1 MSPKDMT
8 DEQFEQYLV
17 SKYGADWF
25 FNAEL
30 TPEEIDRFPKIND
43 KEVVAAIKEAVGKNI
58 EIEGLDK

>member
-17 SKYGADWF
+17 SKYGADW

-58 EIEGLDK
+58 EIEEVK